1 MNPRRFPHSIR
12 RGCASRA
19 VIGTLRP
26 TERRRATLPS
36 GLTESLHWNST
47 SYRKRP
53 ATESSVG
60 TTDIQVA
67 CQNGA
72 EGART
77 PDLLGAIQALSQLSY
92 SPAIAGTGERGG
104 SLAPGPPDD
113 NSPAHFAGPRS
124 SCLMITAFAPR
135 VKRTPSHLGVQA
147 LTHCAGKRCLHAHG
161 SRRFSIPTNK
171 SDGGRSHDFRRF
183 PNCPHS
189 PRSCPPTASP
199 CRAPAT
205 ARVGQ
210 KMTPLRTRPIKAV
223 PGNIR
228 WVCEHAA
235 RLASTETR
243 P

>member
-1 MNPRRFPHSIR
+1 MRVHDDAYFFLNALYFRNSLKTKKRRGYESAAIASFDR

-26 TERRRATLPS
+26 TERRRATLRS

-60 TTDIQVA
+60 ATNIQVA
-67 CQNGA
+67 CHNGA

-92 SPAIAGTGERGG
+92 SPAIAGTGESGG

-135 VKRTPSHLGVQA
+135 VKRTPSYLGVQA
-147 LTHCAGKRCLHAHG
+147 LTHYA
-161 SRRFSIPTNK
+161 
-171 SDGGRSHDFRRF
+171 
-183 PNCPHS
+183 
-189 PRSCPPTASP
+189 
-199 CRAPAT
+199 
-205 ARVGQ
+205 
-210 KMTPLRTRPIKAV
+210 
-223 PGNIR
+223 
-228 WVCEHAA
+228 
-235 RLASTETR
+235 
-243 P
+243 